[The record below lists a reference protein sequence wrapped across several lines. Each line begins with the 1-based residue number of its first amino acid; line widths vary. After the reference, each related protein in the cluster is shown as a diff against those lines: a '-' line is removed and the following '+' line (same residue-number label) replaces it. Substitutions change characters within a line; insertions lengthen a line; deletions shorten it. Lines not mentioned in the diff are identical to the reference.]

1 MDRTPRDVIARYCD
15 LFKAKYGIN
24 PPIGGKQAG
33 IAKQLH
39 QLYAW
44 DHIDGLL
51 TTYFQMHD
59 EFIENSG
66 HSLEV
71 FRGCLPK
78 VIAEWTK
85 RRKQQQVVQMPC
97 RECGGGGLIQG
108 AEDLFPRRCPCRTV
122 KARVSA

>member
-1 MDRTPRDVIARYCD
+1 MERTPRDVIARYCE

-39 QLYAW
+39 QTYVWEHL
-44 DHIDGLL
+44 DGLL

-59 EFIENSG
+59 EFIESTG

-85 RRKQQQVVQMPC
+85 REKAKQRTGPQLVRC
-97 RECGGGGLIQG
+97 
-108 AEDLFPRRCPCRTV
+108 EDCKHSDGWVTNAAGEAVTRCQHRRM
-122 KARVSA
+122 A